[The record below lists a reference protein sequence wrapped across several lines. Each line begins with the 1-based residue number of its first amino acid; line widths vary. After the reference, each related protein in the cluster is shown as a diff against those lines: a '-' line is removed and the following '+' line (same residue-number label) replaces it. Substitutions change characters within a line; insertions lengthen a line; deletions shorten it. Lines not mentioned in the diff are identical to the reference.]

1 LRYFLRRARRLVP
14 RFTRAMGFSFG
25 FFYAEVWEER
35 SFFRTGLKT
44 RHYKEKTSDFA
55 KPGPNALGRQTG
67 CADAQESA
75 FRNGFVS

>member
-1 LRYFLRRARRLVP
+1 
-14 RFTRAMGFSFG
+14 MGFSFG

-35 SFFRTGLKT
+35 GFFRTGLKT

-55 KPGPNALGRQTG
+55 KPGPNVLGRQTG
-67 CADAQESA
+67 CADAQESP